1 MRDSGGREG
10 GLGGEIDAVGTVLLE
25 VQDELGRQVI
35 WDRLED
41 SDSLLV
47 DLLDGAL
54 NLVAVRV
61 RGGMGDVG
69 LEEAEVSCKG
79 EADRLRIRAE
89 TGDKMTLGIVGGY
102 EATDAFDYIIM
113 LFGLRTENSHES
125 TVVVDEGQSLG
136 VTADGWRW
144 E

>member
-1 MRDSGGREG
+1 MADSGGREG

-25 VQDELGRQVI
+25 VQDELGRQVV
-35 WDRLED
+35 WDGLED

-54 NLVAVRV
+54 NLVTVEV

-69 LEEAEVSCKG
+69 LEEAEVSGKG

-89 TGDKMTLGIVGGY
+89 TGDKMTLGIVGSY
-102 EATDAFDYIIM
+102 QAKEDLAPRNDTTR
-113 LFGLRTENSHES
+113 L
-125 TVVVDEGQSLG
+125 
-136 VTADGWRW
+136 
-144 E
+144 